1 MQVDTLEQAAL
12 ERANSGAHIAIQE
25 LQQQLNQ
32 ANHLLVERQSQWE
45 HSGAERG
52 ARILTLERQ
61 LAHVR
66 RPTPPPQTMHC
77 ERPSA
82 NGQAADAPLL
92 RRTRRVTGGP
102 GEAGAPGRAAT
113 DCGVAVLVLVLVL

>member
-66 RPTPPPQTMHC
+66 RPPPPPKPCIARDHLRTAR
-77 ERPSA
+77 RPM
-82 NGQAADAPLL
+82 LL
-92 RRTRRVTGGP
+92 CSGGP
-102 GEAGAPGRAAT
+102 G
-113 DCGVAVLVLVLVL
+113 V